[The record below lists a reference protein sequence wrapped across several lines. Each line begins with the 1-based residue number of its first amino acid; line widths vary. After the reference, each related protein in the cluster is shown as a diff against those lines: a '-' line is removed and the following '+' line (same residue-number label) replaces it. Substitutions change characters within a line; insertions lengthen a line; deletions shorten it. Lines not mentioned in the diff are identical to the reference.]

1 MKGRL
6 MLLFISLT
14 VICFCL
20 IISVVFYKQ
29 WNGGNQT
36 QHATGDGTIES
47 KTESVKRL
55 TDSEATPIPINP
67 VNKERLQEAPDNPP
81 LSSTT
86 PEPLAGEVLEIVFY
100 RSTGHSLTIDP
111 PPTYEEFLETRSSH
125 GRPDAPSSEPVEG
138 SGHPLAPPP
147 PRDGLEDME
156 GEDSF
161 APDWDNGD
169 PSAAKQQA
177 FDAMS
182 EGWIRSDADPAAAVE
197 RRIADLERESKPK
210 LSPDDEDDEQIQKRA
225 RRKAEAPERR
235 RKRSTERSE
244 DDEDADDSPS
254 DEDASEEDEER

>member
-36 QHATGDGTIES
+36 QHATGDGTIEP
-47 KTESVKRL
+47 KTESVERL
-55 TDSEATPIPINP
+55 TPTQLVAPSPVKNKSLQGAADSTALRSRKPAARSGKPLEF
-67 VNKERLQEAPDNPP
+67 VFESQSLSQEY
-81 LSSTT
+81 
-86 PEPLAGEVLEIVFY
+86 LADLENIMRPNSGWKKADFLGPHRKGWFMREEEDGTVVHTNLNF
-100 RSTGHSLTIDP
+100 TIKY
-111 PPTYEEFLETRSSH
+111 PPTLFEFLKARSSQ
-125 GRPDAPSSEPVEG
+125 GQPGVPAPSSEPVEE
-138 SGHPLAPPP
+138 SARPLEPPP
-147 PRDGLEDME
+147 PRDGLEEME

-210 LSPDDEDDEQIQKRA
+210 LSPDA
-225 RRKAEAPERR
+225 
-235 RKRSTERSE
+235 
-244 DDEDADDSPS
+244 
-254 DEDASEEDEER
+254 